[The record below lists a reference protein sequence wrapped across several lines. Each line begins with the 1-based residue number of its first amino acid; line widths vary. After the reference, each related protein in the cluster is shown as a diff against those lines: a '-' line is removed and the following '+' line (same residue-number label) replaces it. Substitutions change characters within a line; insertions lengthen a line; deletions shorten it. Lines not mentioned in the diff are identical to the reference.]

1 MSVPSFSEPVCQ
13 PCLHIQQQQQQQHIN
28 EKSHTKIGNVED
40 IGCCTASSAVLLL
53 HVGRRGWLI
62 NNGRIDFAQLG
73 ILHFS
78 SHGVCVARET
88 SLEEVL

>member
-1 MSVPSFSEPVCQ
+1 MSVPSFSEPICQ

-53 HVGRRGWLI
+53 HVGR
-62 NNGRIDFAQLG
+62 
-73 ILHFS
+73 
-78 SHGVCVARET
+78 
-88 SLEEVL
+88 